1 MKLFQQMLVAGA
13 SLSLLTPV
21 VAQASDINIEE
32 MNDYV
37 RSSKSSKKFNSKTFI
52 NEVSDEIANLNGPV
66 DGLEVQQKGLEAGS
80 FSDTTTLDG
89 SAVFAA
95 TAIDGA
101 TKVNSSATE
110 SLQTMYTYTMNLNTS
125 FTGDDNLYIRLRS
138 GDGKAVSYTHLT
150 LPTIYSV

>member
-21 VAQASDINIEE
+21 VAQASDISIEE

-37 RSSKSSKKFNSKTFI
+37 RSSKSSKKFSSKTFI

-66 DGLEVQQKGLEAGS
+66 EGLEVQQNGLEAGS

-101 TKVNSSATE
+101 TGEFICNREPA
-110 SLQTMYTYTMNLNTS
+110 
-125 FTGDDNLYIRLRS
+125 DDVYLHHELKYKFYR
-138 GDGKAVSYTHLT
+138 
-150 LPTIYSV
+150 

>member
-1 MKLFQQMLVAGA
+1 MKLFQQMLVACA

-37 RSSKSSKKFNSKTFI
+37 RSSKSSKKRLNSQTFI

-66 DGLEVQQKGLEAGS
+66 DGLEVQQNGLEAGS

-95 TAIDGA
+95 TAIDL
-101 TKVNSSATE
+101 
-110 SLQTMYTYTMNLNTS
+110 SL
-125 FTGDDNLYIRLRS
+125 I
-138 GDGKAVSYTHLT
+138 H
-150 LPTIYSV
+150 I

>member
-1 MKLFQQMLVAGA
+1 MLVAGA
-13 SLSLLTPV
+13 SLSLLTPL

-37 RSSKSSKKFNSKTFI
+37 RSTKSSKKLLNSQTFT
-52 NEVSDEIANLNGPV
+52 NEVSGEIANLNGLA
-66 DGLEVQQKGLEAGS
+66 DSLEAQQNSFEAGS

-101 TKVNSSATE
+101 NKVNSSATE
-110 SLQTMYTYTMNLNTS
+110 NLSL
-125 FTGDDNLYIRLRS
+125 I
-138 GDGKAVSYTHLT
+138 H
-150 LPTIYSV
+150 I

>member
-1 MKLFQQMLVAGA
+1 MLVAGA

-37 RSSKSSKKFNSKTFI
+37 RSSKSSKKLSSKTFI

-66 DGLEVQQKGLEAGS
+66 DGLEVQQNGLEAGS

-110 SLQTMYTYTMNLNTS
+110 NLQTMYTYTMNLNTS
-125 FTGDDNLYIRLRS
+125 FT
-138 GDGKAVSYTHLT
+138 AVSYTHLT
-150 LPTIYSV
+150 LPTMDSV